1 MKIRFSISAKLILGI
16 GIIILAILANTYVI
30 NNSLHESRKLNKKI
44 SNVYVPS
51 TSHLAEMHS
60 AVMQSKGLI
69 KSWVFIE
76 DETNTPEKIK
86 LKKLHNNTFPE
97 LHKKISDLSEKWEEK
112 NKKKYEHIYK
122 AINDTLFG
130 MHQEIMTSLDKPE
143 AYNNTGIMSKV
154 RPMVNDGGKVLK
166 LTNNI
171 EDEIDALRDQMQK
184 KVESSRDEMLAIYDQ
199 FNSYILLLSI
209 VLVVISA
216 IIAIFLARSTIRPI
230 RKVQQI
236 LFSMCQ
242 GILPKEKLKVRN
254 DEIGDMSAALNDLVD
269 SFKQFTNF
277 AKEIGEGNYEANFE
291 PLSDQDDLGNALLE
305 MRDNLKKAS
314 EEEAK
319 RQEEDKQRNWA
330 SQGIAKF
337 SEILREN
344 NDDIDE
350 LSFQIIQNL
359 VNYTEANQGGLFLVN
374 DEDEENKFIELKA
387 AYAFNRRKYLEKN
400 IEFGVGL
407 IGRAVQEGET
417 IFMTEIPD
425 NYINITSGLG
435 EANPKSLLIVPLKAN
450 DEIHGVIEMASFKE
464 FEQYQIDFVEK
475 IAENIASTL
484 ATVKINI
491 RTNELLER
499 TQQQA
504 EEMKSQEEEMRQN
517 MEELKAT
524 QEESSRREKELKAKL
539 IDCEQKLKKYT
550 GEEGESDK
558 NKE

>member
-1 MKIRFSISAKLILGI
+1 MKIRFSIAAKLILGI
-16 GIIILAILANTYVI
+16 GIIIIAILSYSYII
-30 NNSLHESRKLNKKI
+30 NNSLEKSRKFNKKT
-44 SNVYVPS
+44 SELYVPS
-51 TSHLAEMHS
+51 TRELNELHFL
-60 AVMQSKGLI
+60 VKQSKALI
-69 KSWVFIE
+69 KNWVFIDKKANTE
-76 DETNTPEKIK
+76 DKTELIR
-86 LKKLHNNTFPE
+86 LHNQNFPE
-97 LHKKISDLSEKWEEK
+97 IHENISELSQKWDENEQQ
-112 NKKKYEHIYK
+112 KYQQIYQ
-122 AINDTLFG
+122 AINDTLFD
-130 MHQEIMTSLDKPE
+130 MHKNIMNQLDKPE
-143 AYNNTGIMSKV
+143 AYENSAILSKV
-154 RPMVNDGGKVLK
+154 RPKVGYGGEVITLSNEIG
-166 LTNNI
+166 NNI
-171 EDEIDALRDQMQK
+171 ESLKASMQK
-184 KVESSRDEMLAIYDQ
+184 KVNTSRQKISAILTNFD
-199 FNSYILLLSI
+199 NYILLASIILVVLSI
-209 VLVVISA
+209 
-216 IIAIFLARSTIRPI
+216 IIAIFLARVTIRPI
-230 RKVQQI
+230 RKVQHI

-242 GILPKEKLKVRN
+242 GILPKEKLKVHN

-269 SFKQFTNF
+269 SFKQFTHF
-277 AKEIGEGNYEANFE
+277 AKEIGEGNYDANFK

-344 NDDIDE
+344 NDNLDE

-374 DEDEENKFIELKA
+374 DEDEDNKFIELKA
-387 AYAFNRRKYLEKN
+387 AYAFNRRKYLERN
-400 IEFGVGL
+400 IDFGVGL

-417 IFMTEIPD
+417 IYMTDIPD

-435 EANPKSLLIVPLKAN
+435 EANPRSLLIVPLKTN

-464 FEQYQIDFVEK
+464 FQQYQIDFVEK

-550 GEEGESDK
+550 GEDK
-558 NKE
+558 EETGNE

>member
-1 MKIRFSISAKLILGI
+1 
-16 GIIILAILANTYVI
+16 
-30 NNSLHESRKLNKKI
+30 
-44 SNVYVPS
+44 
-51 TSHLAEMHS
+51 
-60 AVMQSKGLI
+60 
-69 KSWVFIE
+69 
-76 DETNTPEKIK
+76 
-86 LKKLHNNTFPE
+86 
-97 LHKKISDLSEKWEEK
+97 
-112 NKKKYEHIYK
+112 
-122 AINDTLFG
+122 
-130 MHQEIMTSLDKPE
+130 
-143 AYNNTGIMSKV
+143 
-154 RPMVNDGGKVLK
+154 MVKDGGKVLK
-166 LTNNI
+166 LTNKI
-171 EDEIDALRDQMQK
+171 EDEIDALRDEMQK
-184 KVESSRDEMLAIYDQ
+184 KVESSRNEMLAIYDQ

-216 IIAIFLARSTIRPI
+216 IIAIFLARATIRPI

-254 DEIGDMSAALNDLVD
+254 DEIGDMSAALNDLVE

-344 NDDIDE
+344 NDDIEE

-417 IFMTEIPD
+417 IYMTEIPD

-464 FEQYQIDFVEK
+464 FEQYQIDFIEK

-550 GEEGESDK
+550 GEEGEGDE
-558 NKE
+558 NK

>member
-1 MKIRFSISAKLILGI
+1 MKIRFSIAAKLILGI
-16 GIIILAILANTYVI
+16 GIIIIAILSYSYII
-30 NNSLHESRKLNKKI
+30 NNSLEKNRKFNKKT
-44 SNVYVPS
+44 SELYVPS
-51 TSHLAEMHS
+51 TRELNELHYL
-60 AVMQSKGLI
+60 VKQSKALI
-69 KSWVFIE
+69 KNWVFIDKEANTE
-76 DETNTPEKIK
+76 DKTELI
-86 LKKLHNNTFPE
+86 KLHNQNFPE
-97 LHKKISDLSEKWEEK
+97 IHKKISDLSQEWDEKEQQ
-112 NKKKYEHIYK
+112 KYQQIYQ
-122 AINDTLFG
+122 AINDTLFK
-130 MHQEIMTSLDKPE
+130 MHKNIMNQLDKPE
-143 AYNNTGIMSKV
+143 AYENSAILSKV
-154 RPMVNDGGKVLK
+154 RPKVEYGGEVITLS
-166 LTNNI
+166 NEIGENI
-171 EDEIDALRDQMQK
+171 ESLRASMQK
-184 KVESSRDEMLAIYDQ
+184 KVKTSRQKISTILANFD
-199 FNSYILLLSI
+199 NYILVASI
-209 VLVVISA
+209 ILVVISI
-216 IIAIFLARSTIRPI
+216 IIAIFLARVTIRPI
-230 RKVQQI
+230 RKVQHI

-242 GILPKEKLKVRN
+242 GILPKDKLKVHN
-254 DEIGDMSAALNDLVD
+254 DEIGDMSAALNELVD
-269 SFKQFTNF
+269 SFKQFTLF
-277 AKEIGEGNYEANFE
+277 AKEIGEGNYDANFE

-344 NDDIDE
+344 NDNLDE

-374 DEDEENKFIELKA
+374 DEDEDNKFIELKA
-387 AYAFNRRKYLEKN
+387 AYAFNKRKYLERN
-400 IEFGVGL
+400 IDFGVGL

-417 IFMTEIPD
+417 IYMTDIPD

-435 EANPKSLLIVPLKAN
+435 EANPRSLLIVPLKTN

-464 FEQYQIDFVEK
+464 FQQYQIDFVER

-550 GEEGESDK
+550 GEDK
-558 NKE
+558 EDTGNE

>member
-1 MKIRFSISAKLILGI
+1 
-16 GIIILAILANTYVI
+16 
-30 NNSLHESRKLNKKI
+30 
-44 SNVYVPS
+44 
-51 TSHLAEMHS
+51 
-60 AVMQSKGLI
+60 
-69 KSWVFIE
+69 
-76 DETNTPEKIK
+76 
-86 LKKLHNNTFPE
+86 
-97 LHKKISDLSEKWEEK
+97 
-112 NKKKYEHIYK
+112 
-122 AINDTLFG
+122 
-130 MHQEIMTSLDKPE
+130 
-143 AYNNTGIMSKV
+143 
-154 RPMVNDGGKVLK
+154 
-166 LTNNI
+166 
-171 EDEIDALRDQMQK
+171 
-184 KVESSRDEMLAIYDQ
+184 
-199 FNSYILLLSI
+199 
-209 VLVVISA
+209 
-216 IIAIFLARSTIRPI
+216 
-230 RKVQQI
+230 
-236 LFSMCQ
+236 
-242 GILPKEKLKVRN
+242 
-254 DEIGDMSAALNDLVD
+254 
-269 SFKQFTNF
+269 
-277 AKEIGEGNYEANFE
+277 
-291 PLSDQDDLGNALLE
+291 

-344 NDDIDE
+344 NDDIEE

-417 IFMTEIPD
+417 IYMTEIPD

-464 FEQYQIDFVEK
+464 FEQYQIDFIEK

-550 GEEGESDK
+550 GEEGEGDE
-558 NKE
+558 NK